1 MSADPKRS
9 TIPLGAAESQ
19 NATVSQKA
27 TVSQDATV
35 SQNAT
40 VSMASPIGT
49 LWITCTPTG
58 VQRIQFEEEYAK
70 QAAADSEDAAGSDG
84 AAERTQALCER
95 VVVQLSE
102 YFDGSR
108 TEFDLPLDLEGTP
121 FQESVWTALSTIPYG
136 ETVTYATQADRIGRP
151 SAVRAV
157 GAANGRNPVP
167 IVLPCHRVIGASGS
181 LTGYAGGLDRKRRL
195 LELEGA
201 LESPSLF

>member
-27 TVSQDATV
+27 TVSQD
-35 SQNAT
+35 AT

-84 AAERTQALCER
+84 SDGAAERTQALCER
-95 VVVQLSE
+95 VVIQLSE

-136 ETVTYATQADRIGRP
+136 ETVTYATQAERIGRP

-195 LELEGA
+195 LEIEGA